1 MEKVLQCDTSFDY
14 QTMYNLYIM
23 ETAHSFTRTQI
34 YLTQTQQKRLDAAS
48 RHSSTTKSELIRRAV
63 DQFLDQQAPADP
75 VNKAQRLSGIVGMW
89 AQRDEVSDPAAY
101 VRALRA
107 PRF

>member
-1 MEKVLQCDTSFDY
+1 
-14 QTMYNLYIM
+14 MYNLYIM
-23 ETAHSFTRTQI
+23 ESSQTLARTQI
-34 YLTQTQQKRLDAAS
+34 YLTHTQQTRLDAAS

-75 VNKAQRLSGIVGMW
+75 VNKAQRLSGIVGLW
-89 AQRDEVSDPAAY
+89 AQRDDVADPTAY